1 MQITYKRLLE
11 GRESVGALLLL
22 PTPLTARLAAQMARN
37 IRKVNTAI
45 TDFDKGRDVLLAPY
59 KDKEGKF
66 DYEKLSDMEK
76 YEVDTEYQELI
87 ATEIEIDIH
96 PLKLDDLDALEKSR
110 PGFEIPGEVFYLAD
124 FMFES

>member
-1 MQITYKRLLE
+1 M
-11 GRESVGALLLL
+11 LL

-37 IRKVNTAI
+37 TRQLNTAI

-59 KDKEGKF
+59 KDKEGRF

-96 PLKLDDLDALEKSR
+96 PLKLDDLDALEKLR